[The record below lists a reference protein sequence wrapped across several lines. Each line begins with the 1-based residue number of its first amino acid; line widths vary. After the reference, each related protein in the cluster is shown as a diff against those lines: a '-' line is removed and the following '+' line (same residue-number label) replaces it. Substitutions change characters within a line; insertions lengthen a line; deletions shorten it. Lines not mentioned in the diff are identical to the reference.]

1 MQIGTRIHNC
11 FSWVKKQFDS
21 PQAERSSSQEGPRES
36 FTPSRSEF
44 DAPNLLSPNAPS
56 EFDAPNL
63 LSPTA
68 PSEFDAPNLLKKEA
82 ESTAQ
87 LTSFNSGNAP
97 RVLLQ
102 TAL

>member
-63 LSPTA
+63 L
-68 PSEFDAPNLLKKEA
+68 KKEA